1 MTDQA
6 PPPTPPTPPAAP
18 PPAPPEPGWTG
29 APVTAPVTRPGPM
42 PGWHYAGFWVRF
54 LAFILDAIV
63 LGVLSAAFTPFTGP
77 QFEVTGTGAAT
88 NFTAHATANAVGTL
102 VGLVYFIG
110 FWAWRGQTVGMM
122 PFNMQ
127 VVGVADGKRID
138 VVRGL
143 LRYVGIIISIIP
155 LFLGLIWVAFD
166 ARKQGW
172 HDKIAGTVVIRPN

>member
-1 MTDQA
+1 VTDQ
-6 PPPTPPTPPAAP
+6 PTPQDPPAAPQPVWSAP
-18 PPAPPEPGWTG
+18 PPAPSD
-29 APVTAPVTRPGPM
+29 RPGPM

-54 LAFILDAIV
+54 LAFVLDAIV
-63 LGVLSAAFTPFTGP
+63 LGVLTAALSPLTGP
-77 QFEVTGTGAAT
+77 QVTFTNNEFEW
-88 NFTAHATANAVGTL
+88 HATGNAVSTL

-127 VVGVADGKRID
+127 VVGVVDGQKID

-143 LRYVGIIISIIP
+143 LRYVGYIISAIP
-155 LFLGLIWVAFD
+155 LLLGFIWAAFD

-172 HDKIAGTVVIRPN
+172 HDKIAATVVIRPN

>member
-1 MTDQA
+1 MTDQPNPQESPAA
-6 PPPTPPTPPAAP
+6 PEPPAAPQPVWSAP
-18 PPAPPEPGWTG
+18 PPAPPSD
-29 APVTAPVTRPGPM
+29 RPGPM

-54 LAFILDAIV
+54 LALLLDGIV
-63 LGVLSAAFTPFTGP
+63 LGLLTAALSPLAGP
-77 QFEVTGTGAAT
+77 QVTFT
-88 NFTAHATANAVGTL
+88 NNEFQWHATGNAVGTL

-127 VVGVADGKRID
+127 VVGVVDGQKID

-143 LRYVGIIISIIP
+143 LRYVGYIISAIP
-155 LFLGLIWVAFD
+155 LLLGFIWAAFD

-172 HDKIAGTVVIRPN
+172 HDKIASTVVIRPN

>member
-1 MTDQA
+1 VTDQ
-6 PPPTPPTPPAAP
+6 PTPQDPPAAP
-18 PPAPPEPGWTG
+18 QPVWSAPPPPAPSD
-29 APVTAPVTRPGPM
+29 RPGPM

-54 LAFILDAIV
+54 LAFVLDAIV
-63 LGVLSAAFTPFTGP
+63 LGVLTAALSPLTGP
-77 QFEVTGTGAAT
+77 QVTFTNNEFEW
-88 NFTAHATANAVGTL
+88 HATGNAVSTL

-127 VVGVADGKRID
+127 VVGVVDGQKID

-143 LRYVGIIISIIP
+143 LRYVGYIISAIP
-155 LFLGLIWVAFD
+155 LLLGFIWAAFD

-172 HDKIAGTVVIRPN
+172 HDKIAATVVIRPN